1 MRGVGRTWHSVQPY
15 YKQIVITLFTQ
26 AISPSPPGL
35 YVLRMPC
42 PRIAKIRDRN
52 IAMMMMTGYWND
64 SCTGAENHKTLRH
77 EWCPLGTPN
86 LDGSPVPKRPTRRRE
101 THYV

>member
-1 MRGVGRTWHSVQPY
+1 
-15 YKQIVITLFTQ
+15 
-26 AISPSPPGL
+26 
-35 YVLRMPC
+35 
-42 PRIAKIRDRN
+42 
-52 IAMMMMTGYWND
+52 MMMMTGYWND